1 MERRPFKHSVGL
13 GLCSLPRPLGLR
25 RETRRVAEYLVLRP
39 RGDAEPRSGHV
50 RAADGLDL
58 FNTTELR
65 LGEQLGSNENHSY
78 SCGC

>member
-58 FNTTELR
+58 LHTTELR
-65 LGEQLGSNENHSY
+65 L
-78 SCGC
+78 